1 MMKESSKWI
10 AAFVEIII
18 ENGDWTETDR
28 YYLTNRI
35 AKLVGCDF
43 F

>member
-18 ENGDWTETDR
+18 ENGDWTKQTV
-28 YYLTNRI
+28 I
-35 AKLVGCDF
+35 I
-43 F
+43 

>member
-18 ENGDWTETDR
+18 EMAIGRKQTA
-28 YYLTNRI
+28 I
-35 AKLVGCDF
+35 I
-43 F
+43 